1 MDTFL
6 QATVMSFRE
15 GLEGFLI
22 VIILLKFLDKTN
34 NKPLKKQVWY
44 GVGGGIITSLLLGL
58 FLFGLSSYVG
68 GLKTTAKLWESVGG
82 MIAVI
87 LVTTF
92 VIWMIQHGNQIKN
105 QIEQNVANHLTKN
118 GIMLLTLFMIAREG
132 TEIAIFS
139 FAGKY
144 TLMPI
149 IVGLVLSIILVLLI
163 HYSLVKINLKTIF
176 SLTLG
181 YLIIQA
187 GYLFGYSLHEGLSAA
202 KSLGWIQSDS
212 FIFSK
217 AFNLSDTLMNHK
229 KGVLGLPLNVTLGW
243 YSKPEW
249 IQFILQ
255 YVYTFSLLSYWLQKK
270 N

>member
-1 MDTFL
+1 MDTAL
-6 QATVMSFRE
+6 QATIMSFRE

-22 VIILLKFLDKTN
+22 VIILLRFLDKTN
-34 NKPLKKQVWY
+34 NKSLKKQVWY
-44 GVGGGIITSLLLGL
+44 GVGGGIIISLSLGL
-58 FLFGLSSYVG
+58 VLFKLSSYLG

-82 MIAVI
+82 MIAVM

-92 VIWMIQHGNQIKN
+92 VIWMIQHGNQIKH
-105 QIEQNVANHLTKN
+105 QIEQNVASHLTKN
-118 GIMLLTLFMIAREG
+118 GLMLLTLFMIAREG

-144 TLMPI
+144 ELPPI
-149 IVGLVLSIILVLLI
+149 ILGLLIAIILALLI
-163 HYSLVKINLKTIF
+163 QYSLVKVNLKTIF
-176 SLTLG
+176 GLTLG

-202 KSLGWIQSDS
+202 KSLGWLESNS
-212 FIFSK
+212 FIFNQ
-217 AFNLSDTLMNHK
+217 AFNLSKTMLNHK
-229 KGVLGLPLNVTLGW
+229 NGLLGLPLNVTLGW

-255 YVYTFSLLSYWLQKK
+255 YIYTFSLLSYWLQKK